1 MVKVNIRGHEIYLT
15 SEIKAYAQE
24 KLDKL
29 CRKYKTIIDI
39 DLALEENH
47 NKTESTAAVASATI
61 HIPGKDIS
69 AQASAR
75 TIFAA
80 IDEVEDKLRR
90 QLEKDKGLHHS
101 NSKGKFSKSKEIIRK
116 LFRQS

>member
-1 MVKVNIRGHEIYLT
+1 MVKVNIRGHEVYLT
-15 SEIKAYAQE
+15 EEIKEYAIK

-39 DLALEENH
+39 DLVLEEDH
-47 NKTESTAAVASATI
+47 NKTENRAAYAGATVKMQ
-61 HIPGKDIS
+61 GKDVH
-69 AQASAR
+69 ANAEAR

-80 IDEVEDKLRR
+80 IDQLEERLER
-90 QLEKDKGLHHS
+90 QLEKDKGVHRS
-101 NSKGKFSKSKEIIRK
+101 NGNGKFSKSKDIIRK